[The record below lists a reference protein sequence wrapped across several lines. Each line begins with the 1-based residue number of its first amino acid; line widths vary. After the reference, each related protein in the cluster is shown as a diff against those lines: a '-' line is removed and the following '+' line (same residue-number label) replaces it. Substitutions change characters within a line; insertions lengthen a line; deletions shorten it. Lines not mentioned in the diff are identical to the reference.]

1 MPRGK
6 RKTNESQVLSVARA
20 IAGLTASERELAL
33 EFSGVLLK
41 KAPEPTAEEGGAWA
55 EVNVGAT
62 IRKATRH
69 GRKVGRKVKARA
81 QQAPEAKPV
90 SGLAA
95 ALGKGKKLAA
105 AGAE

>member
-6 RKTNESQVLSVARA
+6 RKTSESQVLSVARA

-41 KAPEPTAEEGGAWA
+41 KAPKPADESGA

-62 IRKATRH
+62 VRKATRR
-69 GRKVGRKVKARA
+69 GRKAGRKVKARV
-81 QQAPEAKPV
+81 QTAPEAKPV

>member
-6 RKTNESQVLSVARA
+6 KKASESQVLSVARA

-41 KAPEPTAEEGGAWA
+41 KAPKPEPA

-62 IRKATRH
+62 VTKAARH
-69 GRKVGRKVKARA
+69 GRKAGRKVKARELESL
-81 QQAPEAKPV
+81 PAKPV

-105 AGAE
+105 SGAE